1 MKYKTVLFDL
11 DGTITDSSLGITS
24 SVAYALDKKGIAY
37 ESKDSLKHF
46 IGPPLKE
53 QFMSCYGL
61 SSEEGSEMVEF
72 YREYYG
78 TKGIYECS
86 LYSGII
92 ELLSKLKTEGAKV
105 VLATSKPEKYARMI
119 LEHFSLTDKFDFI
132 AGANLDNTRT
142 GKADVIAYALES
154 TGESGNKNAVVMVGD
169 HFADVVGASVC
180 GIDCIFVTYG
190 FGDNSKGIEAGP
202 VALADDVSDLEKY
215 LFN

>member
-1 MKYKTVLFDL
+1 MRYKTVLFDL
-11 DGTITDSSLGITS
+11 DGTITDSSPGITS

-37 ESKDSLKHF
+37 DGKDSLKHF

-61 SSEEGSEMVEF
+61 SSEEGSKMVEL

-86 LYSGII
+86 LYPGIN
-92 ELLSKLKTEGAKV
+92 ELLSRLKAEGAKV

-119 LEHFSLTDKFDFI
+119 LDHFTITDKFDFI

-142 GKADVIAYALES
+142 GKAEVITYALES
-154 TGESGNKNAVVMVGD
+154 VGESCNKNAVVMVGD
-169 HFADVVGASVC
+169 HFADVNGATAC

-190 FGDNSKGIEAGP
+190 FGDKNKGIEAGP
-202 VALADDVSDLEKY
+202 VSVADDVKKLEEF